1 MIDSFPFLRYC
12 QEEEKEDGAYRKILE
27 IPEDKLDDI
36 YYCYLTDLIPSIN
49 DLSLKNLLKEKVYN
63 KLLNVGIVFFR
74 YSDSLNMNIFNED
87 EKRKLIL
94 KEIKTFNRQINEN
107 EKNNNYLILSSIRGL
122 CSLLTN
128 FNNEFSKEYLN
139 AIFASINSCENIKDK
154 ELLNYNLLKMID
166 RVLPLIHEDML
177 SNFPY
182 KLPETYL
189 KRLEI
194 DSNPNYTKDNEKL
207 FENERIGIDEKISI
221 GLEVEVNNNINNDF
235 YISSQASYESYITD
249 NDATVPFGL
258 EFKPPVF
265 HDGKGIKKIAS
276 FFKTIQDIGFYY
288 DQENH
293 NCGGQINL
301 GLSYL
306 DSKESV
312 LNFYQIYCNCE
323 ELLFYISNEE
333 GQLSRQEIYRNSRFK
348 PISELIGKRVIRD
361 TVTREEVLNALFVNR
376 SDNELGLLYKKNTA
390 CIRDLNDKDKAR
402 LEFRIPNGS
411 ASFKVWKDNIRL
423 YGKMFEVA
431 KKLENIS
438 KKDYLTEREEEQM
451 QSFVSLLYDT
461 SLEEKE
467 YNLMNLLFEDENLK
481 EIYNRRYEATVRE
494 IKRTETDLYEYKFK
508 QKIYNEPAFSSV
520 EFFTGDEEDRLKAY
534 YDPETETVRNVNED
548 IEVFE
553 EYNDKHTFKNK

>member
-36 YYCYLTDLIPSIN
+36 YYCYLADLIPSIN

-63 KLLNVGIVFFR
+63 KLLNVGIIFFR
-74 YSDSLNMNIFNED
+74 YSGSLNMNIFDED

-107 EKNNNYLILSSIRGL
+107 EKNNNYLILSGFRGL

-128 FNNEFSKEYLN
+128 SNNEFSKEYLN

-166 RVLPLIHEDML
+166 IVLPLIHEDML
-177 SNFPY
+177 NNFPY

-235 YISSQASYESYITD
+235 HISSQTSYESYTTD
-249 NDATVPFGL
+249 TDATVPFGL

-265 HDGKGIKKIAS
+265 YDGKEIKKIAS

-288 DQENH
+288 DQESH
-293 NCGGQINL
+293 NCSGQINL
-301 GLSYL
+301 GL
-306 DSKESV
+306 
-312 LNFYQIYCNCE
+312 
-323 ELLFYISNEE
+323 
-333 GQLSRQEIYRNSRFK
+333 LSR
-348 PISELIGKRVIRD
+348 
-361 TVTREEVLNALFVNR
+361 
-376 SDNELGLLYKKNTA
+376 
-390 CIRDLNDKDKAR
+390 
-402 LEFRIPNGS
+402 
-411 ASFKVWKDNIRL
+411 
-423 YGKMFEVA
+423 
-431 KKLENIS
+431 
-438 KKDYLTEREEEQM
+438 
-451 QSFVSLLYDT
+451 
-461 SLEEKE
+461 
-467 YNLMNLLFEDENLK
+467 
-481 EIYNRRYEATVRE
+481 
-494 IKRTETDLYEYKFK
+494 
-508 QKIYNEPAFSSV
+508 
-520 EFFTGDEEDRLKAY
+520 
-534 YDPETETVRNVNED
+534 
-548 IEVFE
+548 
-553 EYNDKHTFKNK
+553 